1 MHCFVSCQW
10 CIWLTTFVHAHCLWN
25 VVNFLWPH
33 GSWWTLTDVAVV
45 YWSLFPG
52 LGACVWPHWVWCA
65 FCFCPLFQ
73 HLAFTRVILYLS
85 GCWSWS
91 LFFFNITI
99 PYNSIVVY
107 WWLLMYI
114 VVFYCGCSNRTQ
126 HSPRRP
132 LSFAM
137 FSKYRMHYIM
147 FHPVPKCVQ
156 STTSW
161 DVHCVESETSPTH
174 VLTECILQ
182 YFFRHFARQPA
193 PTKYKQG

>member
-33 GSWWTLTDVAVV
+33 GSWWTLMDVAVV
-45 YWSLFPG
+45 YWSLEFVPG
-52 LGACVWPHWVWCA
+52 SRSLRMASLSMMCILLLSLVSAPRIYSSHSLS
-65 FCFCPLFQ
+65 FRL
-73 HLAFTRVILYLS
+73 LIMVIVFLQY
-85 GCWSWS
+85 
-91 LFFFNITI
+91 N
-99 PYNSIVVY
+99 NSIVVY
-107 WWLLMYI
+107 RWLLMYI

-182 YFFRHFARQPA
+182 YFFRHFAWQPA